1 MVLASAKD
9 YAERLQASLRREL
22 EDSRRT
28 AEAEQQALVDA
39 EKMQRELIRVNEDT
53 AKQLVEVQR
62 ESTELRG
69 QLDMERREAGALRE
83 RLEELRGK
91 KVLAEAL
98 QRSRAAR
105 EEELR
110 AVGAELSGCK
120 QQLRAQT
127 SRAVRLEALVAVLRG
142 GDDSSV
148 DIDPNEAADYH
159 MPSPPASENGVPEE
173 EEKEEVEALD
183 RAGQESQASKE
194 AQSLDEEPD
203 EEREEEGE
211 AERVVPPRRPREPA
225 NASRSPPEACPTPS
239 QPGLVDAEHLASP
252 YEVAASPPEQLSA
265 AVAELSP
272 IQTTDQGPEAARGRL
287 QDLIDLA
294 SLGLSPIRAPEPE
307 DRQEDSPLL
316 LPSSSHQAPPNATAD
331 SQADLTAPCPIAPEM
346 EAAQSKE
353 ADEEAEKEDSL
364 VASIRVMCNGGKSSN
379 EQPQEGVV
387 MPWMNLGLG
396 DSFGRSGGRHEI
408 GANGGSSGRSAPVHL
423 QGIFKGSSE
432 AEGSHRALL
441 SSAVPLKATEN
452 QGPYVEEKSLKGA
465 MDAAAEGDSS
475 SQQASFGWSLQQP
488 MLSDLAVDDADTSL
502 VEAKEV
508 PANLGLPETTPD
520 SAHGRSA
527 DEDAVQQR
535 SRLHE
540 LLDAAREVAA
550 GNVEGRSA
558 GHDVAEAAAVF
569 HEPEDFGTS
578 FDALVSA
585 VSYAHP
591 LPSRE
596 PSPPRRREDKEEEAV
611 EAEDDG
617 AALRMASTEE
627 KENTGEEDEEAE
639 ELLHLGVV
647 PMETF
652 RAVSASPLESL
663 LGLSPAPVLPKDEE
677 PSEDLL
683 LLGVTPVQTYRAVS
697 APPPESQLPP
707 SPVLPG
713 QQQQP
718 QMQGAGE
725 RERPRTAQAGPG
737 RHAMQSHRFWAARAS
752 RDEDERP
759 ISAALS
765 AIAMAGDFVDDADL
779 LSSDDDEDRN
789 AAADGFGKRR
799 AKKEATG
806 SGAALRGAA
815 PDEEH
820 LSEGEAEAHMEAAA
834 ADQVHQGTGAGLAR
848 ARAVNLAG
856 LGVAVPEGMDKLAGT
871 YFPVLLSWQR
881 ATGVR
886 RDSQL
891 RGTVVEAVW
900 GNKERYKLSA
910 GADSALEVLF
920 RPAAGAG
927 GHGVRKVMARRGSR
941 PDFVR
946 LEASPVLALPGGWR
960 SLTAVVPSGASHGG
974 RGGVSSTN
982 AAGDLAEVILE
993 FSRPNPADEVLVLRS
1008 ESRLRQTLVA
1018 ASEAFSF
1025 SSPGLHCQ
1033 ASDSKVT
1040 PPAIGS
1046 RAGSAS
1052 PGQPAISFRRT
1063 PGARSSLTPRD
1074 PSRPGTSASSARP
1087 RTAAKRSSTGSAL
1100 SAEAVASPEPGIYSA
1115 LLGQAQGRRGNQQQR
1130 QRDREP
1136 PASAKEQRVEKE
1148 AVADGDREWQH
1159 QGEYSEG
1166 GGGRWPLNSS
1176 QIALLLQ
1183 RVEWQKNQ
1191 KRRQSLDRAPGK
1203 EGEGCGHEEAG
1214 AEDTEAEETDN
1225 STGGP
1230 SLEHSADL
1238 AEGMTSPSVAAYQA
1252 ALAQAR
1258 AEEERQPCL
1267 GEREEEERQL
1277 PRASSARTT
1286 PPPPEQKPTDALMEK
1301 ILSFNKAVA
1310 SSRKIIEAVASPER
1324 TPPAAVQREGSDEGG
1339 ETPHERQPLCPM
1351 ENNGDGAGG
1360 SGSGQH
1366 SSRRL
1371 SLSGRRR
1378 RSSSR
1383 GRGAAS
1389 GPDAAVRQSLESS
1402 QLCQTAHSR
1411 QEQLFAAVRLLGTSQ
1426 PRGSAATGGG
1436 RTPAGA
1442 TPGASAKAGRR
1453 SRTPSRS
1460 TSSARLTPPN

>member
-1 MVLASAKD
+1 M
-9 YAERLQASLRREL
+9 
-22 EDSRRT
+22 
-28 AEAEQQALVDA
+28 
-39 EKMQRELIRVNEDT
+39 
-53 AKQLVEVQR
+53 
-62 ESTELRG
+62 
-69 QLDMERREAGALRE
+69 
-83 RLEELRGK
+83 
-91 KVLAEAL
+91 
-98 QRSRAAR
+98 
-105 EEELR
+105 
-110 AVGAELSGCK
+110 
-120 QQLRAQT
+120 
-127 SRAVRLEALVAVLRG
+127 
-142 GDDSSV
+142 
-148 DIDPNEAADYH
+148 
-159 MPSPPASENGVPEE
+159 
-173 EEKEEVEALD
+173 
-183 RAGQESQASKE
+183 
-194 AQSLDEEPD
+194 
-203 EEREEEGE
+203 
-211 AERVVPPRRPREPA
+211 
-225 NASRSPPEACPTPS
+225 
-239 QPGLVDAEHLASP
+239 
-252 YEVAASPPEQLSA
+252 
-265 AVAELSP
+265 
-272 IQTTDQGPEAARGRL
+272 
-287 QDLIDLA
+287 
-294 SLGLSPIRAPEPE
+294 
-307 DRQEDSPLL
+307 
-316 LPSSSHQAPPNATAD
+316 
-331 SQADLTAPCPIAPEM
+331 
-346 EAAQSKE
+346 
-353 ADEEAEKEDSL
+353 
-364 VASIRVMCNGGKSSN
+364 
-379 EQPQEGVV
+379 
-387 MPWMNLGLG
+387 
-396 DSFGRSGGRHEI
+396 
-408 GANGGSSGRSAPVHL
+408 
-423 QGIFKGSSE
+423 
-432 AEGSHRALL
+432 
-441 SSAVPLKATEN
+441 
-452 QGPYVEEKSLKGA
+452 
-465 MDAAAEGDSS
+465 
-475 SQQASFGWSLQQP
+475 
-488 MLSDLAVDDADTSL
+488 
-502 VEAKEV
+502 
-508 PANLGLPETTPD
+508 
-520 SAHGRSA
+520 
-527 DEDAVQQR
+527 
-535 SRLHE
+535 
-540 LLDAAREVAA
+540 
-550 GNVEGRSA
+550 
-558 GHDVAEAAAVF
+558 
-569 HEPEDFGTS
+569 
-578 FDALVSA
+578 
-585 VSYAHP
+585 SYAHP

-627 KENTGEEDEEAE
+627 KENTEEEEEEAE

-779 LSSDDDEDRN
+779 LSSDGDEDRN

-815 PDEEH
+815 PDEGH
-820 LSEGEAEAHMEAAA
+820 LSEGEAGAHMEAAA

-1040 PPAIGS
+1040 PPAIGP

-1052 PGQPAISFRRT
+1052 PGQPASFRRT

-1238 AEGMTSPSVAAYQA
+1238 AEGMASPSVAAYQA

-1371 SLSGRRR
+1371 SLSSGAAGGRRAGGGALP
-1378 RSSSR
+1378 R
-1383 GRGAAS
+1383 GRTLPCG
-1389 GPDAAVRQSLESS
+1389 
-1402 QLCQTAHSR
+1402 SR
-1411 QEQLFAAVRLLGTSQ
+1411 WRAR
-1426 PRGSAATGGG
+1426 
-1436 RTPAGA
+1436 
-1442 TPGASAKAGRR
+1442 
-1453 SRTPSRS
+1453 
-1460 TSSARLTPPN
+1460 SSARLPIAARSSSLLPFGSLGRRSPGALLPPEAGGPLQGRRPALQPRPEGAPGRPLAPPQARG